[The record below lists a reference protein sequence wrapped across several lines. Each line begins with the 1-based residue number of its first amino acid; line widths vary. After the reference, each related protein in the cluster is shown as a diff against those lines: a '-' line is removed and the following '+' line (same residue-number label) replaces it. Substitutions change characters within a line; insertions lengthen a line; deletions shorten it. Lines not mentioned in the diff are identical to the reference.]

1 MRANIE
7 VKGKSSIRT
16 LYMKY
21 VSQNIC
27 GMLGIS
33 LYVFADTLFISIAE
47 GAVGITA
54 LNLVLPVYSLIYALG
69 AMIGVGSAIR
79 FRILRAQ
86 GDEKAEKY
94 FFQAFFWVYL
104 LGAVFMLIGAL
115 FPEKLVSLLG
125 GNGEIIAVGTPYTR
139 IFMMFGPCFMLNH
152 VFNAFVR
159 NDGNPSL
166 AMIATVSSSL
176 FNIVM
181 DYVFMF
187 PMKMGMAGAAL
198 ATGCSP
204 VLGVAICCI
213 HFLSKKNTVKFQVS
227 APSIRCLIEACQL
240 GTSSFVGEI
249 SSGVTTI
256 VFNFLIL
263 KLTGNIGVAAYGVIA
278 NIAIICIAI
287 FNGVAQGSQP
297 LLSEFYGKRNKGSMR
312 TVLKYGIITSLI
324 LSAIMIGIAN
334 GFTDPIIAVFNSEQS
349 AQLAEYARSGIRIY
363 FIGFLF
369 AGFNIVG
376 IGYLSATANAGWA
389 FAASIMRGI
398 AAIIVFA
405 FILSALFGMTGVWM
419 AFPAAECMTS
429 LVTLAAIVQTTG
441 RADRVKK

>member
-1 MRANIE
+1 MGANIE

-198 ATGCSP
+198 ATGC
-204 VLGVAICCI
+204 
-213 HFLSKKNTVKFQVS
+213 
-227 APSIRCLIEACQL
+227 
-240 GTSSFVGEI
+240 
-249 SSGVTTI
+249 
-256 VFNFLIL
+256 
-263 KLTGNIGVAAYGVIA
+263 
-278 NIAIICIAI
+278 
-287 FNGVAQGSQP
+287 
-297 LLSEFYGKRNKGSMR
+297 
-312 TVLKYGIITSLI
+312 
-324 LSAIMIGIAN
+324 
-334 GFTDPIIAVFNSEQS
+334 
-349 AQLAEYARSGIRIY
+349 
-363 FIGFLF
+363 
-369 AGFNIVG
+369 
-376 IGYLSATANAGWA
+376 
-389 FAASIMRGI
+389 
-398 AAIIVFA
+398 
-405 FILSALFGMTGVWM
+405 
-419 AFPAAECMTS
+419 
-429 LVTLAAIVQTTG
+429 
-441 RADRVKK
+441 